1 MKKLRVTNLTK
12 GPRGIYVAGR
22 LVFVDGGKTR
32 TFSDATEEEISAAA
46 NVRDFRVQSGVDGN
60 WEELTKIAA
69 PKERPHLVVATD
81 GLGGNL
87 RHIPLRDGE
96 WFVGFAVASDAPDNA
111 SGFEYV
117 KIGGT
122 DSAPLTEG
130 DFVPLE
136 YLNQP
141 AAKLEFEGR
150 SKEVLEALLEAE
162 KSDQGKQRKGV
173 IATLEELLTE
183 PTE

>member
-1 MKKLRVTNLTK
+1 MKKLRVTNLAK

-46 NVRDFRVQSGVDGN
+46 NVRDFRVQSGNEGD
-60 WEELTKIAA
+60 WEELTKIAP
-69 PKERPHLVVATD
+69 PKERAHLVVATD

-111 SGFEYV
+111 SGFSYV
-117 KIGGT
+117 KIGGADAVDNAEAT
-122 DSAPLTEG
+122 ADDNIAVGETPRR
-130 DFVPLE
+130 
-136 YLNQP
+136 
-141 AAKLEFEGR
+141 GR
-150 SKEVLEALLEAE
+150 PPKP
-162 KSDQGKQRKGV
+162 KD
-173 IATLEELLTE
+173 
-183 PTE
+183 